1 MLLQHNRALELMLLT
16 SQAAGVVAS
25 VVIARSVGPSG
36 RGVLTALTTW
46 GLTIGWL
53 TALSLDKSIVV
64 LARTEDPPVPP
75 GVGLAIARRI
85 VVALSPGALFLAFAV
100 GWPIFHNWV
109 YVLILATT
117 ALAVAQLELA
127 TGWALGRQR
136 QGLYVILRLAQP
148 SLYLASAV
156 FLAVAFAGL
165 GVHTRTRFIAIGTVV
180 AVVLPVLLFTGRVHV
195 RATKEDI
202 ARFRG
207 PLVSFA
213 VRAQVA
219 NALQYVNARLDV
231 LTLSFLVSSS
241 SLGVYAVGASLGQS
255 VVLLGSAGVIRGITG
270 KATRAD
276 LRGLAL
282 TSTFAAAVMLLAPF
296 LIPRIFGEEFENA
309 TAVAQILC
317 VGGVLN
323 YALQGLAGRLLG
335 QGRAIAVAVAQA
347 AGLPAFAAGI
357 AISRTLE
364 GVAWASNASFAIS
377 LVVALVLVRRSKPT
391 TV

>member
-1 MLLQHNRALELMLLT
+1 
-16 SQAAGVVAS
+16 
-25 VVIARSVGPSG
+25 
-36 RGVLTALTTW
+36 
-46 GLTIGWL
+46 
-53 TALSLDKSIVV
+53 
-64 LARTEDPPVPP
+64 
-75 GVGLAIARRI
+75 
-85 VVALSPGALFLAFAV
+85 
-100 GWPIFHNWV
+100 
-109 YVLILATT
+109 
-117 ALAVAQLELA
+117 
-127 TGWALGRQR
+127 
-136 QGLYVILRLAQP
+136 
-148 SLYLASAV
+148 
-156 FLAVAFAGL
+156 
-165 GVHTRTRFIAIGTVV
+165 
-180 AVVLPVLLFTGRVHV
+180 
-195 RATKEDI
+195 
-202 ARFRG
+202 
-207 PLVSFA
+207 
-213 VRAQVA
+213 VA